1 MEKYWYLPWRLITKK
16 KMWKRKETVESVEKG
31 LTGTH
36 EQGGGG
42 NNRQGKGYFH
52 VYGYKF
58 SL

>member
-1 MEKYWYLPWRLITKK
+1 MVSSMEVDNKK

>member
-1 MEKYWYLPWRLITKK
+1 MEKYWSSSMEVDNKK